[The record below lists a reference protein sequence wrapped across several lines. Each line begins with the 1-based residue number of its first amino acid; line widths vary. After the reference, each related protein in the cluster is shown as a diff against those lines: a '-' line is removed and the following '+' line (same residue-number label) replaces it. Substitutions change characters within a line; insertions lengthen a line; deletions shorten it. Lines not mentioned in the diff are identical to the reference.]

1 MRSWVTYLGDD
12 LMVKVD
18 RVLMGFSLEGR
29 VPFLDQ
35 RVVEFGLA
43 LPDSLKVDGRHGKLM
58 LRRWAERRLPREH
71 AWRRKASSCRSDNG
85 FAATFSTSWPR
96 SCRGTV
102 PSGVGFVPMVS
113 LRWCV
118 SSRREATRVAPSGG

>member
-71 AWRRKASSCRSDNG
+71 VWRRKASL
-85 FAATFSTSWPR
+85 
-96 SCRGTV
+96 
-102 PSGVGFVPMVS
+102 VS
-113 LRWCV
+113 RRLSQPAGRAPAVEPCHPALV
-118 SSRREATRVAPSGG
+118 SSRWCRCAGA